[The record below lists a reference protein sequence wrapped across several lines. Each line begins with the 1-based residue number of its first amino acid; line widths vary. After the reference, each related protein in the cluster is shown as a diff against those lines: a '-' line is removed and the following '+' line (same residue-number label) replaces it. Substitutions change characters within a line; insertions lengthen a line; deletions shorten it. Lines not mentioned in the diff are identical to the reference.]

1 MSSEIKDE
9 SKAANF
15 LDSMFFCL
23 FFLIFVGNWGM
34 GLEFDFLGNRGAL
47 LWMEGESEGGRKR
60 YLSTCGAC
68 FRIL

>member
-1 MSSEIKDE
+1 
-9 SKAANF
+9 
-15 LDSMFFCL
+15 
-23 FFLIFVGNWGM
+23 M

-47 LWMEGESEGGRKR
+47 LWMVGESEGGRKR

>member
-1 MSSEIKDE
+1 MRVKLPISLIPCS
-9 SKAANF
+9 F
-15 LDSMFFCL
+15 VF

-47 LWMEGESEGGRKR
+47 LWMVGESEGGRKR